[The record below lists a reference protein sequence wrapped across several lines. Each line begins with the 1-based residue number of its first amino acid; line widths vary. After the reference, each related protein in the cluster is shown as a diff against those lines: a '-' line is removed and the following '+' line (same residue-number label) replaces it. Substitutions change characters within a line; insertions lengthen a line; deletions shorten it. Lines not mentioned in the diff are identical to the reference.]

1 MLSQGAGF
9 PPFFFSWTI
18 FNCIYTTHFLYSFI
32 HRQTLCFH
40 VLTIVNNAS
49 RNMGVQISLQ
59 PSNFI
64 YFGYIPRSGFAESYG
79 SPVFYFNF
87 SGTSI
92 LFSIVAVPIYIP
104 TNSGTRIPFSPHPLQ
119 HLGFVCMCLFYTYI
133 SYSDRCEVI
142 PHCGFDLNFSG
153 DWWCWVSFHMPV
165 DPLYVFGKM
174 SIQVFYSLFNQII

>member
-1 MLSQGAGF
+1 MLQGTWECRYLF
-9 PPFFFSWTI
+9 NLVILFTSDIYPEVVLLNHTVVLFFF
-18 FNCIYTTHFLYSFI
+18 
-32 HRQTLCFH
+32 
-40 VLTIVNNAS
+40 
-49 RNMGVQISLQ
+49 
-59 PSNFI
+59 
-64 YFGYIPRSGFAESYG
+64 
-79 SPVFYFNF
+79 FNF

-153 DWWCWVSFHMPV
+153 D
-165 DPLYVFGKM
+165 
-174 SIQVFYSLFNQII
+174 